1 MQGYEETTTD
11 FSGLANGIAG
21 NADCTAVYLS
31 SYITDA
37 ALIIEALNDAGYGG
51 ALFGGD
57 GPAGI
62 GLYEKLEDDT
72 MAANMTVSA
81 PRAGSTYG
89 DFEARY
95 DADAATIGSIKTY
108 VLTTYDAV
116 MIIGKAAAMSGAI
129 NDNIKSTGTN
139 YAGASGTY
147 TFLTNG
153 DINGAGYD
161 ICTYDGGAD
170 TGGYT
175 CGKYWTADDGVQSA
189 S

>member
-1 MQGYEETTTD
+1 
-11 FSGLANGIAG
+11 
-21 NADCTAVYLS
+21 
-31 SYITDA
+31 
-37 ALIIEALNDAGYGG
+37 
-51 ALFGGD
+51 
-57 GPAGI
+57 
-62 GLYEKLEDDT
+62 
-72 MAANMTVSA
+72 
-81 PRAGSTYG
+81 
-89 DFEARY
+89 
-95 DADAATIGSIKTY
+95 
-108 VLTTYDAV
+108 
-116 MIIGKAAAMSGAI
+116 MIIGTAAAMDGAI

-147 TFLTNG
+147 TFLANG